1 MQPKEK
7 HQGLETE
14 VGDLRQSFFELTK
27 KVDAIIRI
35 LEFTINQTLQ
45 SSDKS
50 QISQKNPS

>member
-50 QISQKNPS
+50 QISQKNPG